1 MEKDCFGIAILK
13 FCFAQ
18 KSPKVKGLLL
28 MQKNTTKIIA
38 GTGIFSAIA
47 LVVSLL
53 EFPIF
58 APAPFLKLDFSLVFI
73 LLAGFAFGPVSGISA
88 SLIKEFFRFIIGSS
102 TGGVGEIANFIIT
115 VAFIIVPTLVYTQK
129 KGLKVVILTLVIGCV
144 LHVLCSLLAN
154 RYVNFPLFMGDG
166 AKQAF
171 QSLWVYV
178 LAFNAIKAV
187 AVSTITVLVYKKI
200 SNLIKKF

>member
-1 MEKDCFGIAILK
+1 MPK
-13 FCFAQ
+13 FCFVTYKA
-18 KSPKVKGLLL
+18 PKERGFLL
-28 MQKNTTKIIA
+28 MQKNTTKVIA

-58 APAPFLKLDFSLVFI
+58 TPAPFLKLDFSLVFI
-73 LLAGFAFGPVSGISA
+73 LLAGFAFGPISGITA
-88 SLIKEFFRFIIGSS
+88 SLIKELFRFIIGSS

-115 VAFIIVPTLVYTQK
+115 VAFIIVPTLIYTKK

-144 LHVLCSLLAN
+144 MHVLCSLLAN
-154 RYVNFPLFMGDG
+154 RYVNFPLFMGEG

-187 AVSTITVLVYKKI
+187 LVSTITVLVYKKI